1 MIYDVIVLGGGP
13 AGCTAALYCARAG
26 RKTAVI
32 EQMMPGGQM
41 CQTAKIDNYP
51 GFPDGIDGISLGTA
65 MQQQAERFGA
75 EMLFSSVTAV
85 KLTASPKQ
93 ILTGSGT
100 FSARAVILATGA
112 EHRHL
117 GVTGET
123 EFLGRGVGY
132 CAACDGM
139 LYRGKRVCVIGGG
152 DSAVGD
158 ALYLSELCEHV
169 TVIHRRSKFRASS
182 VLSEALAAKKNVDI
196 WWEATVNRILGDKRV
211 QAVSVQTPRGERMLQ
226 TDGVFISIG
235 RDPVSALFSEQ
246 VCLDENGYILAGEST
261 ETSIPGVFAAG
272 DLRTKAVR
280 QVVTAV
286 ADGAAA
292 AYAADRYLT
301 EQMQAER

>member
-26 RKTAVI
+26 RKTAVV

-41 CQTAKIDNYP
+41 CQTAQIDNYP
-51 GFPDGIDGISLGTA
+51 GFPDGIDGIALGAA

-85 KLTASPKQ
+85 KLTDSPKQ
-93 ILTGSGT
+93 ILTDGGT
-100 FSARAVILATGA
+100 YLARAVVLATGA

-117 GVTGET
+117 GVTGEDA
-123 EFLGRGVGY
+123 FLGRGVGY

-158 ALYLSELCEHV
+158 ALLLSELCEHV
-169 TVIHRRSKFRASS
+169 TVIHRRSQFRASR
-182 VLSEALAAKKNVDI
+182 VLSEALAAKENVDV
-196 WWEATVNRILGDKRV
+196 WWESTVNGIVGDKRV
-211 QAVSVQTPRGERMLQ
+211 QAVSVQTPMGERMLQ

-235 RDPVSALFSEQ
+235 RDPVSALFAEQ
-246 VCLDENGYILAGEST
+246 VCLDESGYILAGEST
-261 ETSIPGVFAAG
+261 ETSVPGVFAAG
-272 DLRTKAVR
+272 DIRTKAVR
-280 QVVTAV
+280 QVVTAA
-286 ADGAAA
+286 ADGAVA

-301 EQMQAER
+301 AQTQEGR